1 MSRVLR
7 SRILN
12 LSLRPFTSKPSTAL
26 ESASCPTHTGQV
38 DPNLVSYSHLQ
49 VFDQRDFRV
58 ARFMESAKLVNK
70 SFAAD
75 LINQIP
81 PKKVTSHITY
91 CDGGGGALGHPKVY
105 INLDQPGTHTCGY
118 CGLRFELS
126 ETN

>member
-7 SRILN
+7 SRILK
-12 LSLRPFTSKPSTAL
+12 LSLRPLTSKPSTAV

-38 DPNLVSYSHLQ
+38 
-49 VFDQRDFRV
+49 FDQHDFRI

-105 INLDQPGTHTCGY
+105 INLA
-118 CGLRFELS
+118 S
-126 ETN
+126 